1 MATNAPAAP
10 PAWFRIA
17 ALLAI
22 LWNAFGVFQ
31 YLTTTGLFGD
41 TLASL
46 SDAQRAAAEAMPDWL
61 YIAFAIGVLAGLV
74 GSVNLLLR
82 KRSAVRL
89 LALSLAGLA
98 VLEGW
103 ILFASGNLEAHGGPA
118 LPVTILAVSALLLW
132 LAIHAQK
139 RGWLA

>member
-1 MATNAPAAP
+1 V
-10 PAWFRIA
+10 
-17 ALLAI
+17 LAI

-41 TLASL
+41 TLVSL
-46 SDAQRAAAEAMPDWL
+46 SDAERAAAQAMPDWL

-74 GSVNLLLR
+74 GSVILLLR
-82 KRSAVRL
+82 KRSAVRM
-89 LALSLAGLA
+89 LALSLAALA

-103 ILFASGNLEAHGGPA
+103 ILFVSGNVAAHGGSA
-118 LPVTILAVSALLLW
+118 LPVTILVLAALLLG
-132 LAIHAQK
+132 LAVHARK

>member
-1 MATNAPAAP
+1 
-10 PAWFRIA
+10 
-17 ALLAI
+17 
-22 LWNAFGVFQ
+22 
-31 YLTTTGLFGD
+31 
-41 TLASL
+41 
-46 SDAQRAAAEAMPDWL
+46 MPDWL

-74 GSVNLLLR
+74 GSVILLLR
-82 KRSAVRL
+82 KGSAVRM

-118 LPVTILAVSALLLW
+118 LPVTILVVAALLLW
-132 LAIHAQK
+132 LAVHARK

>member
-10 PAWFRIA
+10 PGWFRIA

-22 LWNAFGVFQ
+22 LWNAFGVYQ
-31 YLTTTGLFGD
+31 YLSTTGLFGD
-41 TLASL
+41 TLAKL
-46 SDAQRAAAEAMPDWL
+46 PDAQRAAAEAMPDWL

-103 ILFASGNLEAHGGPA
+103 ILFASGNVEAHGGPA
-118 LPVTILAVSALLLW
+118 LPVTILIVAALLLW
-132 LAIHAQK
+132 LAIHARK